1 MSLDPPSAF
10 RRLGS
15 ANSESLVDD
24 RSDCLRPI
32 HQVLLGILIEAGGP
46 GFVAI
51 IWMRIVSDFS
61 SSLGR
66 DKSVWSFRS
75 TGGNIHRFGEGA
87 LST

>member
-15 ANSESLVDD
+15 GNSESLVDD

-46 GFVAI
+46 GLRRNHLDAD
-51 IWMRIVSDFS
+51 R
-61 SSLGR
+61 LGFLVESR
-66 DKSVWSFRS
+66 AGQERLVLPVD
-75 TGGNIHRFGEGA
+75 G
-87 LST
+87 